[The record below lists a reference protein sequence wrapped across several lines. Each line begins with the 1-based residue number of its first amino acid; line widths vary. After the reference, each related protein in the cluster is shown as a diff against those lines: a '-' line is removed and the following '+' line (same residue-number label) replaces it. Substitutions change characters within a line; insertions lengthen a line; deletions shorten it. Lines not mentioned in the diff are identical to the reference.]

1 MDLESGD
8 KATNLSTA
16 VIDFYDSVVILENNF
31 VNTFDRPL
39 SIPEDILVI
48 VGS

>member
-1 MDLESGD
+1 MDLEVED
-8 KATNLSTA
+8 RATNLYTA

-31 VNTFDRPL
+31 VNTFDRLL

-48 VGS
+48 AGS